1 MEGIP
6 AEPEF
11 SGDPREL
18 RGRLGNMYD
27 LDEILIQSV
36 KVRASDIHLTTGRPP
51 SYRIDGVLAPIEGE
65 RLTPQMLEDIL
76 MPLMDVRH
84 REELQNNG
92 QTDFAYAISGVG
104 RFRVNVFKQRGTL
117 ASVMRSLPFNIPE
130 PEDLGIPAEVVE
142 MTTRKRGLIL
152 VTGPTGSG
160 KSTTLASLIHVIN
173 RNYPYHIITLED
185 PIEYLHRHDKS
196 VVNQREIG
204 SDSTNYAQALRAA
217 LREDPDVILVGE
229 MRDLETIST
238 AITAAETGHLVFS
251 TLHTIGADKTI
262 DRIIDVFPPNQQQ
275 QIRIQ
280 LASVLECVVSQQ
292 LLKKADGS
300 GRVAALEIL
309 FANNAV
315 RNLIRESKTYQISSV
330 MQTSKRAGMQT
341 MDDALYDLYMKR
353 LIDADN
359 AVTYAQDPVSMNKK
373 VSFDF

>member
-1 MEGIP
+1 
-6 AEPEF
+6 
-11 SGDPREL
+11 
-18 RGRLGNMYD
+18 MYD
-27 LDEILIQSV
+27 LNEILIQSV
-36 KVRASDIHLTTGRPP
+36 NERASDIHLTSGRAP
-51 SYRIDGVLAPIEGE
+51 SYRVDGVLAPIMGE
-65 RLTPQMLEDIL
+65 RMTPQMLEDIL
-76 MPLMDVRH
+76 LPLIDKRH
-84 REELQNNG
+84 QEELEETG

-117 ASVMRSLPFNIPE
+117 AAVMRSLPFNIPE
-130 PEDLGIPAEVVE
+130 PEDLGIPREVVE
-142 MTTRKRGLIL
+142 MTSRKRGLVL

-173 RNYPYHIITLED
+173 RTYPYHIITLED

-204 SDSTNYAQALRAA
+204 SDSTDYAQALRAA

-275 QIRIQ
+275 QVRIQ
-280 LASVLECVVSQQ
+280 LASVLECIVSQQ

-300 GRVAALEIL
+300 GRVAALEVL

-315 RNLIRESKTYQISSV
+315 RNLIRESKTYQIPSV
-330 MQTSKRAGMQT
+330 MQTNKRAGMQT
-341 MDDALYDLYMKR
+341 MDDALYDLFMRKV
-353 LIDADN
+353 IDADT
-359 AVTYAQDPVSMNKK
+359 AVTYAQEPVSMNKK
-373 VSFDF
+373 VNLDAGSGFDTGFDGGFHAGFDGQRF